1 MGVGVGVGASV
12 GVGVAVAAD
21 EDPEVDVADGLLPG
35 VEPEPQAASATTA
48 TVPVARR
55 RVVRRSR
62 PRGSLGKRES
72 VTLDLT
78 KRVVVDRAGKI
89 AFRDSR

>member
-1 MGVGVGVGASV
+1 VGVGVGVGVSV
-12 GVGVAVAAD
+12 GEGVAVAD
-21 EDPEVDVADGLLPG
+21 GEDVEGDAADGLLPG
-35 VEPEPQAASATTA
+35 FEPEAQAVSATTA

-62 PRGSLGKRES
+62 PRGSLGERES

-78 KRVVVDRAGKI
+78 KRVVADRAGKI
-89 AFRDSR
+89 DFRDSR

>member
-1 MGVGVGVGASV
+1 MGVGVGVAVGPGVCVASDV
-12 GVGVAVAAD
+12 DPGVADGDA
-21 EDPEVDVADGLLPG
+21 ADGLLSG

-62 PRGSLGKRES
+62 PRGSLGERE
-72 VTLDLT
+72 
-78 KRVVVDRAGKI
+78 
-89 AFRDSR
+89 